1 MSKDLDIK
9 KFQEKFVIWLK
20 QIRQYLP
27 LIFIV
32 GLLSLYGF
40 LVFRINSV
48 SSADPSDE
56 AVTEKL
62 KTVQR
67 PKIDQATID
76 KLQQLQDNSS
86 EVQTLFQAARDN
98 PFQE

>member
-1 MSKDLDIK
+1 MSKDLNIK
-9 KFQEKFVIWLK
+9 DLQDKLGVWLK
-20 QIRQYLP
+20 QVRQYLP

-48 SSADPSDE
+48 SSAEPSDD
-56 AVTEKL
+56 AVAEKL